1 MSLRILYVIDSL
13 RIGGA
18 ETLLLDLQDAAQKR
32 GDQAKIAYFTPG
44 PLEAEVAR
52 RGVETVRLSR
62 SGLRDPRAL
71 IRAIK
76 LIRTWDP
83 HIVHT
88 HLIKSDLIGQLAAR
102 CLNRHRVITL
112 HNTDPWRKKRVLSGI
127 YRTLTSGA
135 DACLA
140 VTNNVAD
147 HVAQYGGYDRDRIE
161 VVQNGVDLD
170 RFAAGHAPPMDL
182 SRFGIAEN
190 AVVIAKI
197 GRVTVQKD
205 HENFL
210 QAVTCL
216 RERNLKIHVLIVG
229 DGELAEHVRE
239 RANSLGLGD
248 DQLTFTGNLRDM
260 PALLAAIDIFVLA
273 SKWEGLPM
281 ALLEAMAAEVPVVS
295 TAVGGIPDLIK
306 DGVNGMLVAPSD
318 PSALACALEKM
329 IADADARKRLGRAGR
344 STVESRFSG
353 EAMMDRLWSIYDV
366 SVAGSDL
373 TGDGCGSK

>member
-1 MSLRILYVIDSL
+1 MSIRLLYIIDSL

-18 ETLLLDLQDAAQKR
+18 ETLLLDLLDAAQKR
-32 GDQAKIAYFTPG
+32 GDQVKVAYFTPG

-52 RGVETVRLSR
+52 RGVEAVRLSQH
-62 SGLRDPRAL
+62 GLRDPRAL
-71 IRAIK
+71 LRA
-76 LIRTWDP
+76 LRLTRDWDP

-88 HLIKSDLIGQLAAR
+88 HLIKSDLVGQLAAR
-102 CLNRHRVITL
+102 LLSRRRVITL

-140 VTNNVAD
+140 VTENVAD
-147 HVAQYGGYDRDRIE
+147 HVAHYGGYDRDQIE

-170 RFAAGHAPPMDL
+170 RFAAGQAQPMDL
-182 SRFGIAEN
+182 TQFGVPEN
-190 AVVIAKI
+190 AVVLAKI
-197 GRVTVQKD
+197 GRVTAQKD

-210 QAVTCL
+210 QAISLL
-216 RERNLKIHVLIVG
+216 RDRNLNLHVLIVG
-229 DGELAEHVRE
+229 DGELSGVVQE
-239 RANSLGLGD
+239 RARSLGLGD

-281 ALLEAMAAEVPVVS
+281 ALLEAMASEVPVVS
-295 TAVGGIPDLIK
+295 TAVGGIPDLIN

-318 PSALACALEKM
+318 PSALAGALEHM
-329 IADADARKRLGRAGR
+329 IADADARRLLGEVGRG
-344 STVESRFSG
+344 TVESRFSG
-353 EAMMDRLWSIYDV
+353 AAMMDRLWSIYNAPT
-366 SVAGSDL
+366 AGSEL
-373 TGDGCGSK
+373 IGDGCGSK